1 MQAGV
6 SCGIETDLTSTHVNG
21 VAVVRIKRS
30 TRERAIAALR
40 RVLDSGKLRPVE
52 AGSLRGQLGY
62 VLGLGRVGKAA
73 LKPLVDKEHQANGLD
88 EIDDVLRAAA
98 TALLGLLQSEFA
110 RRRVIPRW
118 PDAGRAHYIFG
129 CAL

>member
-1 MQAGV
+1 MVWQSCLVSVFSEDKKGTFVQAGV

-62 VLGLGRVGKAA
+62 VLGLGKVGKAA
-73 LKPLVDKEHQANGLD
+73 LKPLVDKEYQSD
-88 EIDDVLRAAA
+88 FPDVVL
-98 TALLGLLQSEFA
+98 FP
-110 RRRVIPRW
+110 V
-118 PDAGRAHYIFG
+118 GRTPGVLTIF
-129 CAL
+129 